1 MSDTWR
7 TCAISVA
14 LSKPVMMMDDRRGRA
29 DGRKEGRKEGIA
41 MGEKKQI

>member
-29 DGRKEGRKEGIA
+29 DGRKEGIA